1 MKEKELI
8 DKTNAAISELV
19 YDKYELQKAYNYY
32 NGKRDPEQYR
42 YLEENFGIGS
52 PTSVE
57 FTPLLKKHVDALV
70 GEYLGTP
77 ILPKIS
83 CKDSETISSITREK
97 QLKIIEGIVKF
108 LKDHLNNSILRF
120 IDGKDITD
128 KAIKEQLDKLIQDI
142 DQSFISQYE
151 IAAQHVVYYIMQSR
165 ETDLI
170 TKLRQLLTD
179 LLITGYTF
187 FRVKQSLSENNI
199 EIEVLNP
206 LNTFIDRNPDSPY
219 VRNSYR
225 AVIRQWLTKS
235 QILAKYGKELSKED
249 LKQLKDDWYDSDDTA
264 VYRREFTASNTC
276 TVVNDDW
283 NNDTIPGYPDN
294 EYSTKRFQL
303 IPVYEVEWI
312 ETDDNFIMQR
322 YTTIRIGENIYILRG
337 LDKNVIR
344 SKDNPSFCGLSV
356 NGVYFLNRS
365 KQPYSLILKCAHLQ
379 DRYDLLNYYRDSLV
393 ANSGSAGVIMD
404 MSLLPKNL
412 GVKWPE
418 RVEKW
423 LAYKKA
429 GIMWVDSSQE
439 GRNDNGNAPLNTIFN
454 GFDDTLQAQAIQAIE
469 LAIQGVE
476 QTTSS
481 ITGVFRERLNGI
493 EQRDAVTNIKQGVAN
508 SYIVTKP
515 YFQQMDLITCEILL
529 DSLNQ
534 AKITYKKKGLTGTII
549 LGDKYQ
555 QIFTALP
562 EHFTLTDYDIHVISS
577 TQVMEDMQ
585 TIKSII
591 PEFVKSNQISPD
603 IILEALTSKSM
614 TDLKYKVKKAMQAQ
628 KEENNQLQQLQQK
641 LEETTQQ
648 AQQLQQELQK
658 AQQKIQQLDE
668 TKFNLEQHK
677 IQLEYQV
684 NWFKAQTDRSYRDRQ
699 MDIEEKRTEVELAQ
713 LKDGN
718 PYNDKI
724 RQLI

>member
-8 DKTNAAISELV
+8 DKTNEAIAELV

-32 NGKRDPEQYR
+32 NGKRDPEQFR

-83 CKDSETISSITREK
+83 CKDSDTISNITREK
-97 QLKIIEGIVKF
+97 QLEITKGIVKF
-108 LKDHLNNSILRF
+108 LKDHLSNSIFKF

-128 KAIKEQLDKLIQDI
+128 KAVKTQLDKIIQDI

-151 IAAQHVVYYIMQSR
+151 IAAQNIVHYIMQSR

-187 FRVKQSLSENNI
+187 FRVKSSASGTNI

-206 LNTFIDRNPDSPY
+206 LNTFVDRNPESPY

-225 AVIRQWLTKS
+225 VVVRKWMSKS
-235 QILAKYGKELSKED
+235 QILAKYGKEISRED
-249 LKQLKDDWYDSDDTA
+249 LRRLKDEWRADDSAA
-264 VYRREFTASNTC
+264 VYRRVYGDTC
-276 TVVNDDW
+276 TVVNEDQ
-283 NNDTIPGYPDN
+283 NHETIPGYPDN
-294 EYSTKRFQL
+294 EYSAHRFQL
-303 IPVYEVEWI
+303 IPVYDVEWI
-312 ETDDNFIMQR
+312 ETDDDFVMQR
-322 YTTIRIGENIYILRG
+322 YNTIRIGEEIYILRG
-337 LDKNVIR
+337 LDKTVMR
-344 SKDNPSFCGLSV
+344 SKDNPNFCSLSV

-365 KQPYSLILKCAHLQ
+365 QQPYSLILKCAHLQ
-379 DRYDLLNYYRDSLV
+379 DRYDLLNYYRDNLI
-393 ANSGSAGVIMD
+393 ANSGTAGVIMD
-404 MSLLPKNL
+404 MSLLPTNL

-418 RVEKW
+418 RVQKW
-423 LAYKKA
+423 LAYKKG
-429 GIMWVDSSQE
+429 GIMWIDSSQE
-439 GRNDNGNAPLNTIFN
+439 GRNDGQQAPNQIYN
-454 GFDDTLQAQAIQAIE
+454 GFDDTLKAQAIQAIE
-469 LAIQGVE
+469 LAIQSVE

-493 EQRDAVTNIKQGVAN
+493 ETRDAVTNIKQGVAN
-508 SYIVTKP
+508 SYIVTKH

-534 AKITYKKKGLTGTII
+534 AKVTYKKGLIGTII

-562 EHFTLTDYDIHVISS
+562 EYFTVTDYDIHITASS
-577 TQVMEDMQ
+577 EVMEDLQ
-585 TIKSII
+585 TIKAII
-591 PEFVKSNQISPD
+591 PEFVKSQQMDPD
-603 IILEALTSKSM
+603 IIFEALTSKSL
-614 TDLKYKVKKAMQAQ
+614 TDLKYKVKKAVQVR
-628 KEENNQLQQLQQK
+628 KEENNQLQQLQEK
-641 LEETTQQ
+641 LEETSQQ

-658 AQQKIQQLDE
+658 AQQKIESLDE
-668 TKFNLEQHK
+668 QRLGLEQQK
-677 IQLEYQV
+677 MQLEYKV
-684 NWFKAQTDRSYRDRQ
+684 NWLKAQSDSTYKDRQ
-699 MDIEEKRTEVELAQ
+699 MDIEEKRTKIELTQ
-713 LKDGN
+713 LHDGN

-724 RQLI
+724 RQMH

>member
-8 DKTNAAISELV
+8 DKTNEAIAELV

-32 NGKRDPEQYR
+32 NGKRDPEQFR

-77 ILPKIS
+77 ILPKVS
-83 CKDSETISSITREK
+83 CKDSDTISNITREK
-97 QLKIIEGIVKF
+97 QLEITKGIVKF
-108 LKDHLNNSILRF
+108 LKDHLSNAILSF

-128 KAIKEQLDKLIQDI
+128 KAVKTQLDKVIQDI

-151 IAAQHVVYYIMQSR
+151 IAAQNIIHYLMQSR

-187 FRVKQSLSENNI
+187 FRVKSSFSGTNV

-206 LNTFIDRNPDSPY
+206 LNTFVDRNPESPY
-219 VRNSYR
+219 VKKSYR
-225 AVIRQWLTKS
+225 AVIRKWMSKS
-235 QILAKYGKELSKED
+235 QILAKYGKEISRED
-249 LKQLKDDWYDSDDTA
+249 LKRLKDEWRADDSAA
-264 VYRREFTASNTC
+264 VYRRVYGDVC
-276 TVVNDDW
+276 TVVNEDQ
-283 NNDTIPGYPDN
+283 NHETIPGYPDN
-294 EYSTKRFQL
+294 EYSAHRFQL
-303 IPVYEVEWI
+303 IPVYDVEWL
-312 ETDDNFIMQR
+312 ETDDDFKMQR
-322 YTTIRIGENIYILRG
+322 YNTIRIGEEIYILRG
-337 LDKNVIR
+337 LDKTAMR
-344 SKDNPSFCGLSV
+344 SKDDPSSCSLSV

-365 KQPYSLILKCAHLQ
+365 QQPYSLILKCAHLQ
-379 DRYDLLNYYRDSLV
+379 DRYDLLNYYRDNLI
-393 ANSGSAGVIMD
+393 ANSGTSGVIMD
-404 MSLLPKNL
+404 MSLLPTNL
-412 GVKWPE
+412 GVHWPE
-418 RVEKW
+418 RVQKW

-429 GIMWVDSSQE
+429 GIQWVDTTQE

-454 GFDDTLQAQAIQAIE
+454 GFDDTLKAQAVQAIE
-469 LAIQGVE
+469 LAIQSVE

-493 EQRDAVTNIKQGVAN
+493 ETHDAVTNIKQGVAN
-508 SYIVTKP
+508 SYIVTKH

-534 AKITYKKKGLTGTII
+534 AKVTYKKGLTGTII

-562 EHFTLTDYDIHVISS
+562 EHFTMTDFDIHITSS
-577 TQVMEDMQ
+577 TKVMEDLQ
-585 TIKSII
+585 TIKAMI
-591 PEFVKSNQISPD
+591 PEFIKSQQMDAS
-603 IILEALTSKSM
+603 IIFEALTAKSL
-614 TDLKYKVKKAMQAQ
+614 TDLKYKVKKAMQVQ

-641 LEETTQQ
+641 LEETSQQ

-658 AQQKIQQLDE
+658 ASQKIEKLDEQKLSLEQQKM
-668 TKFNLEQHK
+668 
-677 IQLEYQV
+677 QLEYKV
-684 NWFKAQTDRSYRDRQ
+684 NWLKAQSDSTYKDRQ
-699 MDIEEKRTEVELAQ
+699 MDIEEKRTEIELAQ
-713 LKDGN
+713 LYDGN

-724 RQLI
+724 RQIH

>member
-8 DKTNAAISELV
+8 DKTNEAIAELV

-32 NGKRDPEQYR
+32 NGKRDPEQFR

-83 CKDSETISSITREK
+83 CKDSDTISNITREK
-97 QLKIIEGIVKF
+97 QLEITKGIVKF
-108 LKDHLNNSILRF
+108 LKDHLSNSILKF

-128 KAIKEQLDKLIQDI
+128 KAVKTQLDKIIQDI

-151 IAAQHVVYYIMQSR
+151 IAAQNIIHYLMQSR

-187 FRVKQSLSENNI
+187 FRVKSSFSGTNV

-206 LNTFIDRNPDSPY
+206 LNTFVDRNPESPY
-219 VRNSYR
+219 VKKSYR
-225 AVIRQWLTKS
+225 AVIRKWMSKS
-235 QILAKYGKELSKED
+235 QILAKYGKEISRED
-249 LKQLKDDWYDSDDTA
+249 LKRLKDEWRADDSAA
-264 VYRREFTASNTC
+264 VYRRVYGDAC
-276 TVVNDDW
+276 TVVNEDQ
-283 NNDTIPGYPDN
+283 NHETIPGYPDN
-294 EYSTKRFQL
+294 EYSAHRFQL
-303 IPVYEVEWI
+303 IPVYDVEWI
-312 ETDDNFIMQR
+312 ETDDDFKMQR
-322 YTTIRIGENIYILRG
+322 YNTIRIGEEIYILRG
-337 LDKNVIR
+337 LDKTAMR
-344 SKDNPSFCGLSV
+344 SKDDPNSCSLSI

-365 KQPYSLILKCAHLQ
+365 QQPYSLILKCAHLQ
-379 DRYDLLNYYRDSLV
+379 DRYDLLNYYRDNLI
-393 ANSGSAGVIMD
+393 ANSGTSGVIMD
-404 MSLLPKNL
+404 MSLLPTNL
-412 GVKWPE
+412 GVHWPE
-418 RVEKW
+418 RVQKW

-429 GIMWVDSSQE
+429 GIQWVDTTQE

-454 GFDDTLQAQAIQAIE
+454 GFDDTLKAQAVQAIE
-469 LAIQGVE
+469 LAIQSVE

-493 EQRDAVTNIKQGVAN
+493 ETHDAVTNIKQGVAN
-508 SYIVTKP
+508 SYIVTKH

-534 AKITYKKKGLTGTII
+534 AKVTYKKGLTGTII

-562 EHFTLTDYDIHVISS
+562 EYFTMTDFDIHITSS
-577 TQVMEDMQ
+577 TEVMEDLQ
-585 TIKSII
+585 TIKAMI
-591 PEFVKSNQISPD
+591 PEFLKSQQMDAGIVF
-603 IILEALTSKSM
+603 EALTAKSL
-614 TDLKYKVKKAMQAQ
+614 TDLKYKVKKAMQVQ

-641 LEETTQQ
+641 LEETSQQ
-648 AQQLQQELQK
+648 AQQLQQELEK
-658 AQQKIQQLDE
+658 AQQKIERLDE
-668 TKFNLEQHK
+668 QKLGLEQQK
-677 IQLEYQV
+677 IQLEYKV
-684 NWFKAQTDRSYRDRQ
+684 NWLKAQSDSTYKDRQ
-699 MDIEEKRTEVELAQ
+699 MDIEEKRTEIELAQ
-713 LKDGN
+713 LHDGN
-718 PYNDKI
+718 PYNDKV
-724 RQLI
+724 RQIH

>member
-1 MKEKELI
+1 MQDKKLI
-8 DKTNAAISELV
+8 DKTNEAISELV
-19 YDKYELQKAYNYY
+19 YDKHQLQKAYNYY

-83 CKDSETISSITREK
+83 CKDSDTISNITREK
-97 QLKIIEGIVKF
+97 QLEITKGIVKF
-108 LKDHLNNSILRF
+108 LKDHLNNSLLQF
-120 IDGKDITD
+120 VDGKDITD
-128 KAIKEQLDKLIQDI
+128 KQVKTQLDKIIQDI

-151 IAAQHVVYYIMQSR
+151 IAAQDILQYIMQSR
-165 ETDLI
+165 ETDLL

-187 FRVKQSLSENNI
+187 FRVKASASGQNI

-225 AVIRQWLTKS
+225 AVVRQWMTKS
-235 QILAKYGKELSKED
+235 QILARYGREISKDD
-249 LKQLKDDWYDSDDTA
+249 LKQLKEDWFDSDSTA
-264 VYRREFTASNTC
+264 IYRRSYSTSC
-276 TVVNDDW
+276 TVIDE
-283 NNDTIPGYPDN
+283 DTNSDNIPGYP
-294 EYSTKRFQL
+294 ESEGSTRRFQL

-312 ETDDNFIMQR
+312 ETDDDFVMQR
-322 YTTIRIGENIYILRG
+322 YSTVRIGEEIYILRG
-337 LDKNVIR
+337 IDKKAIR
-344 SKDNPSFCGLSV
+344 SKDNPNFCGLTI

-365 KQPYSLILKCAHLQ
+365 QQPYSLILKCAHLQ
-379 DRYDLLNYYRDSLV
+379 DRYDLLQYYRDNLI
-393 ANSGSAGVIMD
+393 ANSGTSGVIMD
-404 MSLLPKNL
+404 MSLLPTNL

-418 RVEKW
+418 RVQKW

-429 GIMWVDSSQE
+429 GIQWVDTTQE

-454 GFDDTLQAQAIQAIE
+454 GFDDTLKAQAVQAIE
-469 LAIQGVE
+469 MAIQSVE

-493 EQRDAVTNIKQGVAN
+493 EQKDAVTNIKQGVTN
-508 SYIVTKP
+508 SFIVTKH

-529 DSLNQ
+529 GSLNQ
-534 AKITYKKKGLTGTII
+534 AKITFKKGLKGTLI

-562 EHFTLTDYDIHVISS
+562 EHFTVTDYDIHVISS
-577 TQVMEDMQ
+577 TDVMEDLQ
-585 TIKSII
+585 TLKQII
-591 PEFVKSNQISPD
+591 PEFVKSGQLAPD
-603 IILEALTSKSM
+603 IIFEALTAKSL
-614 TDLKYKVKKAMQAQ
+614 TDLKYKVKKALQVQ

-641 LEETTQQ
+641 LEETSQQ
-648 AQQLQQELQK
+648 AQQLQQELK
-658 AQQKIQQLDE
+658 SAQAKIQSLDE
-668 TKFNLEQHK
+668 SRLKLEQSK

-684 NWFKAQTDRSYRDRQ
+684 GWYKAQTERTFKYRQ
-699 MDIEEKRTEVELAQ
+699 MDIEEKRTQLEVQQ
-713 LKDGN
+713 LSDGN
-718 PYNDKI
+718 PYNDTIK
-724 RQLI
+724 QLK